1 MKQFLF
7 EYSDKESLDRQLLKI
22 KQWCRSFMV
31 SNILFTVYSSK
42 LDKEKLGSICANIK
56 KIVPESSY
64 VGATTNGNIINGDVS
79 KSDTII
85 ACTIFDKR
93 GIMGQGCHDTDHDAR
108 HVNERIFQ
116 RFIKSA

>member
-7 EYSDKESLDRQLLKI
+7 EYSDRESLDRQLIKI

-42 LDKEKLGSICANIK
+42 LDKEKLDQICTNIK

-85 ACTIFDKR
+85 SCTIFEYPSTKVRVLQYNLSQESEKKR
-93 GIMGQGCHDTDHDAR
+93 H
-108 HVNERIFQ
+108 F
-116 RFIKSA
+116 SAY